1 MREALLHVIDQRDYV
16 LGIAGSE
23 RNGHPCYSYF
33 TCGTPLSSETGAEAL
48 KGKRDFDRAK
58 KLIQESGYKGE
69 KIVIISATDQPIV
82 QSQSLLTADLLR
94 KLGLNV
100 ELQAGDWGTLI
111 TRRTSKEPV
120 DKGGWSIFHTW
131 FVGPD
136 IMSPA
141 STPLVSLGEKSWF
154 GWPADAKMEELREA
168 WFNTTD
174 PAAGKKAADAVQVE
188 AFKFLP
194 YIPTAQFILPTAYRS
209 NLSGVILAPVTF
221 LWNVEK
227 K

>member
-1 MREALLHVIDQRDYV
+1 M
-16 LGIAGSE
+16 
-23 RNGHPCYSYF
+23 
-33 TCGTPLSSETGAEAL
+33 SSEVGAEPL
-48 KGKRDFDRAK
+48 KGSRDFDKAK

-82 QSQSLLTADLLR
+82 HSQSLITTDLLR

-120 DKGGWSIFHTW
+120 EKGGWSIFHTW
-131 FVGPD
+131 WVGPD
-136 IMSPA
+136 MISPA
-141 STPLVSLGEKSWF
+141 SMAMVTLGEKSWI
-154 GWPADAKMEELREA
+154 GWPADPKLEELRQA

-174 PAAGKKAADAVQVE
+174 SASGKRAADAVQRE
-188 AFKFLP
+188 AFRFVP
-194 YIPTAQFILPTAYRS
+194 YITTAQFILPTAYRS
-209 NLSGVILAPVTF
+209 NLSGMIIAPVTF